1 MLKHLISAFFLF
13 YNKKEKTM
21 PNRLANADSP
31 YLQQHKNNPVD
42 WWPWCDEAF
51 EKAKKEN
58 KAIFISIGYSSC
70 HWCHV
75 MEEKVFENQ
84 VCADILNKGFI
95 SIKVDRE
102 ERPDIDKYYQEVYML
117 LNRRAGGWPTSIFAT
132 PENKPFFAG
141 TYIPPESEQGSIEGM
156 GFIELTQLISR
167 KVAANDA
174 DILKNAEEIESF
186 IKQPQHPKEATVL
199 KEEFYKPFLTQAKS
213 NYDTRHGGFSVAP
226 KFPHAT
232 TLHALLVIDRLYNDR
247 SAKAMI
253 TNSLENMT
261 KGGMYDL
268 VDGGF
273 CRYSVDEKWL
283 VPHFEKMLYDNG
295 LLCGIYT
302 DAYLLYED
310 QNYLKTAKAI
320 ADFWFHSMSEENLF
334 YSASDADSEDAEGT
348 YFVYGYEEVFSALR
362 DAGYN
367 DAANMCEAM
376 SITHHGNFEN
386 GKSIVR
392 FENEIPEWFDEVKII
407 LQNIR
412 SKREYPFI
420 DKKIQ
425 TSWSAMLINALFKL
439 GAIDSSYHEKAK
451 ASLDALLC
459 TMYVD
464 DRLYHTTLIHKE
476 PKVEAFLEDYAF
488 LAQALLTAYKYTQD
502 EIHLITAHK
511 LVNKALERFYDKG
524 VWNFSDGDFSV
535 KAEIT
540 DNTYTSPVSIIV
552 DCMLTLSTLLED
564 EKYAHFAFK
573 TMEYNSYE
581 LGRRPIY
588 SPYMLTQV
596 LRYLKGDRVIKSSL
610 ANFTNHAY
618 ELAKIRYPFVL
629 FKADESDVYMICG
642 KTSCFANTENIQE
655 IDRLITNS
663 F

>member
-1 MLKHLISAFFLF
+1 M
-13 YNKKEKTM
+13 NM
-21 PNRLANADSP
+21 PNRLVNADSP

-51 EKAKKEN
+51 ETAKREN

-84 VCADILNKGFI
+84 VCADILNEGFI

-132 PENKPFFAG
+132 PDNKPFFAG
-141 TYIPPESEQGSIEGM
+141 TYIPPESQQGSIEGM
-156 GFIELTQLISR
+156 GFIELTKLISR
-167 KVAANDA
+167 KVAANDPE
-174 DILKNAEEIESF
+174 ILKNADEIESF
-186 IKQPQHPKEATVL
+186 IKQPEHPKEATVL
-199 KEEFYKPFLTQAKS
+199 KEEFYKPFLTQVKS

-232 TLHALLVIDRLYNDR
+232 TLHTLLVIDRLYDDR

-253 TNSLENMT
+253 MTTLENMT

-283 VPHFEKMLYDNG
+283 VPHFEKMLYDNA
-295 LLCGIYT
+295 LLCGVYT
-302 DAYLLYED
+302 DAYLLYD
-310 QNYLKTAKAI
+310 DVSYLKTAREI
-320 ADFWFHSMSEENLF
+320 ADFWHNYMSEDGLF
-334 YSASDADSEDAEGT
+334 YSASDADSEGEEGT
-348 YFVYGYEEVFSALR
+348 YFVYNYEEVFSALSE
-362 DAGYN
+362 AGYN
-367 DAANMCEAM
+367 DAAKMCEAM

-392 FENEIPEWFDEVKII
+392 FEGEVPEWFSDVKII

-412 SKREYPFI
+412 AKREYPFI
-420 DKKIQ
+420 DKKVQ
-425 TSWSAMLINALFKL
+425 TSWSAMLINSLFKL
-439 GAIDSSYHEKAK
+439 GVVDTKYGDMATK
-451 ASLDALLC
+451 SLDALLE
-459 TMYVD
+459 TMYLNEK
-464 DRLYHTTLIHKE
+464 LYHTTLIHKE

-488 LAQALLTAYKYTQD
+488 LAQALLSAYKYRQD
-502 EIHLITAHK
+502 EMHLITAHK
-511 LVNKALERFYDKG
+511 LINKALERFYDKG
-524 VWNFSDGDFSV
+524 LWNFSDGEFSV
-535 KAEIT
+535 KAEVT
-540 DNTYTSPVSIIV
+540 DNTYTSSVSIMV
-552 DCMLTLSTLLED
+552 DCMLTIATLLED

-588 SPYMLTQV
+588 YPYMLTQAI
-596 LRYLKGDRVIKSSL
+596 RYLKEDRVIKSSL
-610 ANFTNHAY
+610 SNLTDNAY

-629 FKADESDVYMICG
+629 FKADESSEYMVCG
-642 KTSCFANTENIQE
+642 KTSCFANTHDVKELNG
-655 IDRLITNS
+655 LISNS

>member
-1 MLKHLISAFFLF
+1 
-13 YNKKEKTM
+13 M

-31 YLQQHKNNPVD
+31 YLQQHKDNPVD

-51 EKAKKEN
+51 EVAKKEN

-95 SIKVDRE
+95 SITVDRE

-186 IKQPQHPKEATVL
+186 IKQPEHPKEATIL

-213 NYDTRHGGFSVAP
+213 NYDTRNGGFSVAP
-226 KFPHAT
+226 KFPHVS
-232 TLHALLVIDRLYNDR
+232 TLHALMTIDRIYKDK
-247 SAKAMI
+247 SAKAMV
-253 TNSLENMT
+253 TNTLENMT

-283 VPHFEKMLYDNG
+283 VPHFEKMLYDNA
-295 LLCGIYT
+295 LLCRVYT

-310 QNYLKTAKAI
+310 EKYLKTAREI
-320 ADFWFHSMSEENLF
+320 ADFWHNYMSEDELF
-334 YSASDADSEDAEGT
+334 YSASDADSEGEEGT
-348 YFVYGYEEVFSALR
+348 YFVYTYEEVFAALSQ
-362 DAGYN
+362 AGYN
-367 DAANMCEAM
+367 DAAKMCEAM

-392 FENEIPEWFDEVKII
+392 FENGIPEWFEDVKII

-420 DKKIQ
+420 DKKVQ
-425 TSWSAMLINALFKL
+425 TSWSAMLINSLFKL
-439 GAIDSSYHEKAK
+439 GTIDHSYHERAK
-451 ASLDALLC
+451 TSLAALLK
-459 TMYVD
+459 TMYIED
-464 DRLYHTTLIHKE
+464 KLYHTTLIHKE

-488 LAQALLTAYKYTQD
+488 LSQALLSAYKYIQD
-502 EIHLITAHK
+502 EIYLITAHK
-511 LVNKALERFYDKG
+511 LVNKALEKFYTKG
-524 VWNFSDGDFSV
+524 LWNFSDGEFSV
-535 KAEIT
+535 KAEVT
-540 DNTYTSPVSIIV
+540 DNTYTSSVSIMI
-552 DCMLTLSTLLED
+552 DSMLTLATLLND
-564 EKYAHFAFK
+564 EKYRHFAFK
-573 TMEYNSYE
+573 TMEYNSYD

-588 SPYMLTQV
+588 YPYMLTQTI
-596 LRYLKGDRVIKSSL
+596 RYLKEDRIVKSSVENL
-610 ANFTNHAY
+610 TTNAY
-618 ELAKIRYPFVL
+618 HLAKIRYPFVL
-629 FKADESDVYMICG
+629 FKADHNNSGYMICG
-642 KTSCFANTENIQE
+642 KTSCFAQTDDIIKINT
-655 IDRLITNS
+655 LISNS